1 MYVWSHL
8 IFSFLATLSYGVLF
22 NVPKKALITAG
33 FIGMSGW
40 LLVQG
45 AIYYFSFSYIGAAL
59 IASFVVASIS
69 QLASKQTKMP
79 STNFS
84 IAGII
89 PLVPGAM
96 AYRTMRS
103 FVDGRYVEGLSLA
116 TETLLSAGAI
126 AAGLMFSLAI
136 FLKGKGM
143 DWRHGA
149 KRSQ

>member
-1 MYVWSHL
+1 MSWTHL
-8 IFSFLATLSYGVLF
+8 ILSFTATLSYGVLF
-22 NVPKKALITAG
+22 NVPKKALIG
-33 FIGMSGW
+33 GGLIGMSGW
-40 LLVQG
+40 LLVSMF
-45 AIYYFSFSYIGAAL
+45 IYYFQFSYMAAAL
-59 IASFVVASIS
+59 IASFVVATIS
-69 QLASKQTKMP
+69 QIASKMMKMP

-103 FVDGRYVEGLSLA
+103 FVDGDYVNGLALA

-136 FLKGKGM
+136 FFSGKGM
-143 DWRHGA
+143 GWRHGT
-149 KRSQ
+149 KRA